1 MGARAEW
8 ECDRIIATAR
18 TDHGRG
24 TAEES
29 GPRRADQN
37 KSGVSHESRTLI
49 FKVAYTHSTTGDK
62 SSIMTAINGQLRNL
76 HNVQRHCAKPII
88 TALGRYDHR
97 IKIIY
102 PYSVVMTVNCVR
114 LTSIQSHLV
123 CLRLQI
129 FLQFLIVRFSPS
141 DARERV

>member
-1 MGARAEW
+1 VEKQWERGAEW

-62 SSIMTAINGQLRNL
+62 SSIMTAIKKLINNSRGKYKRNECL
-76 HNVQRHCAKPII
+76 INVCK
-88 TALGRYDHR
+88 
-97 IKIIY
+97 
-102 PYSVVMTVNCVR
+102 
-114 LTSIQSHLV
+114 
-123 CLRLQI
+123 
-129 FLQFLIVRFSPS
+129 S
-141 DARERV
+141 DTDLS